1 MKHYK
6 PKLLSLIIIS
16 CLFSSKSYSQF
27 PDKKTTVDSLNSWL
41 KPNTTIELK
50 GSNVIFKSYDEKG
63 EFVKEDKAPF
73 ADLVDQPIYEEES
86 NLICIPCLKDADG
99 CVTRSLIIQKIRRQ
113 FNRISF
119 TPSQKEDYSKIKKAL
134 QHLIRLQS
142 EVGYKETVSL
152 SAE

>member
-1 MKHYK
+1 
-6 PKLLSLIIIS
+6 
-16 CLFSSKSYSQF
+16 
-27 PDKKTTVDSLNSWL
+27 VDS
-41 KPNTTIELK
+41 PT
-50 GSNVIFKSYDEKG
+50 
-63 EFVKEDKAPF
+63 
-73 ADLVDQPIYEEES
+73 YEEES
-86 NLICIPCLKDADG
+86 NLMCIPCLKDADG

-119 TPSQKEDYSKIKKAL
+119 TPSKKEDYSKIKKAL